1 MENIRFATR
10 LNSFASCAHTF
21 WPDLKGKPNT
31 YQMIERAA
39 TVKGLTDV
47 DLNYPQHIK
56 NDVKELKS
64 FIEDKGLH
72 VNGMAMR
79 FNTIPEFQLG
89 AFTHPEKRVRKEA
102 VELTKRG
109 IDCGSEFGTK
119 LMTIWLG
126 QDGFDYCFQANY
138 DQMWENLVECFREV
152 GEYAKTQG
160 AEISIEY
167 KPNEPRAFS
176 ILPNASTTLLAI
188 HDIGL
193 DNIGVT
199 LDFCHVLFAGEIPA
213 FAAALVSRQTKI
225 LGLHLNDGWGKRDDG
240 LMVGAVNL
248 RATLE
253 LIYKLRKENF
263 QGAYY
268 FDTFPDASGMD
279 PVKEAEVNIE
289 TVLRLVKLADSLK
302 DNQELEEAI
311 SNQDSPR
318 SQKIINDLMLAN

>member
-1 MENIRFATR
+1 MKPVRFATR

-21 WPDLKGKPNT
+21 WKDLKGKPNT

-56 NDVKELKS
+56 NDVKELDT
-64 FIEDKGLH
+64 FIKDKGLH

-89 AFTHPEKRVRKEA
+89 AFTHPDARVRREA
-102 VELTKRG
+102 VELTKKG
-109 IDCGSEFGTK
+109 IDCGREFGCN

-138 DQMWENLVECFREV
+138 DRMWENMVNCFREV
-152 GEYAKTQG
+152 CEHDKDCK
-160 AEISIEY
+160 ISIEY
-167 KPNEPRAFS
+167 KPNEPRSYS
-176 ILPNASTTLLAI
+176 IMPNAATTLLAI
-188 HDIGL
+188 NDVGM
-193 DNIGVT
+193 DNIGIT
-199 LDFCHVLFAGEIPA
+199 LDFCHVLYAGEIPA
-213 FAAALVSRQTKI
+213 FAAALAAKRCEI

-240 LMVGAVNL
+240 LMVGSVNI
-248 RATLE
+248 RATIE
-253 LIYKLRKENF
+253 LIYKLRQENF
-263 QGAYY
+263 GGAYY

-289 TVLRLVKLADSLK
+289 MVNRFIKMADKLAAMP
-302 DNQELEEAI
+302 ELQAAI
-311 SNQDSPR
+311 DEQNSPA
-318 SQKIINDLMLAN
+318 SQKIVSDVIFSM